1 MKKVKTTILAL
12 LLIVMIILPSCAT
25 IFCGPVS
32 TCQKTKPQVGE
43 PQRSVRAGA
52 LILDILIFWPG
63 AIVDFATAAIYKPC
77 ETKY

>member
-1 MKKVKTTILAL
+1 MKKVKTSILAL

-32 TCQKTKPQVGE
+32 TCQKTKPKDGE
-43 PQRSVRAGA
+43 PQRSVRVGA
-52 LILDILIFWPG
+52 LILDIVLFWPG

-77 ETKY
+77 EKK

>member
-32 TCQKTKPQVGE
+32 TCQKTKPKAGE

-52 LILDILIFWPG
+52 LLLDLLFLPA